1 MQTLLTKVSKYKKWL
16 LAAVIIAV
24 AAKFGLTMYS
34 NAAKPVSTSQ
44 IVTAERGD
52 ITSIVSATGTIKPV
66 NMVDVSSKIT
76 GLIKE
81 VRVNENDQVTAG
93 QVLLV
98 LDDNRLQTTVAQADA
113 RLANAAANYERQQR
127 LFGSGAVAQQQLDAA
142 LMDYNVATAAYAD
155 AVSQLS
161 DTVIKA
167 PIDGKIIGKPIPAG
181 QTVAPGI
188 SNPMVLVTI
197 ADMSKMQI
205 ETQVD
210 ESDIGRVAVGQ
221 KASFTVDAYPAKTFS
236 GIVSNVSQRA
246 NIQQN
251 VVYYTVTIDVFEPGD
266 LLKPTMTA
274 RVSIQ
279 VGETQNALILPLNA
293 VKQNK
298 GQSYVQVQRNGQ
310 VQNVNVTTGLAND
323 EKIEILSGLN
333 DGEQI
338 VLNQSKA
345 NADAAKGSGSMR
357 GIFGR

>member
-1 MQTLLTKVSKYKKWL
+1 MQTLLAKVSKYKKWL
-16 LAAVIIAV
+16 LAAVIVAV
-24 AAKFGLTMYS
+24 AAKAGLTMYS
-34 NAAKPVSTSQ
+34 NATKPVSTSQ

-113 RLANAAANYERQQR
+113 RLANAAANYQRQQR

-210 ESDIGRVAVGQ
+210 ESDIGRVTVGQ
-221 KASFTVDAYPAKTFS
+221 KASFTVDAYPAKTFN

-251 VVYYTVTIDVFEPGD
+251 VVYYTVTIDVFEPGEF
-266 LLKPTMTA
+266 LKPTMTA

-279 VGETQNALILPLNA
+279 VGETKNALTLPLNA

-323 EKIEILSGLN
+323 EKIEILTGLN

-345 NADAAKGSGSMR
+345 NADAAKGPSSMR